1 MLDIESDPYSMFIFA
16 MNAPQTREKYVTRLK
31 RFFRS
36 WLSLHNRLK
45 YPTKGLIYEFFAAA
59 LQYQIK

>member
-31 RFFRS
+31 RFGQIENCVENNIES
-36 WLSLHNRLK
+36 PHGTGISNYPHCTASLR
-45 YPTKGLIYEFFAAA
+45 
-59 LQYQIK
+59 